1 MTAPHTDKPEASQ
14 RPPAQWQAQS
24 AGLSMRLDAT
34 DAGRLVRLA
43 DVALWLIESEGLPR
57 APAVERLADQLEAA
71 QTAPALFLA
80 QPGNYAQQ
88 IEGDAAMFGYQNIES
103 WAVSELREEM
113 RANMRR
119 NPERY
124 NLPRPKP
131 GYELRI
137 PAPTAAMV
145 DQIWADVRAGARP
158 AVTLSDEMARTM
170 CEPGR
175 PALLRLLRERWKFAR
190 DRVVIDKRWHLRAD
204 AEIFNDPRLP
214 GFAVAVCVADAA
226 RIWGWGAAVDQAPA
240 PVELNTY
247 ADVVKHHRANRGAL
261 WDVPPGQY
269 DLLRAEE
276 KRANDAGEMGVRA
289 RMAQDFGVSVRRIGQ
304 LLAKIESGSRATQRT
319 RAQKVQP
326 LPSLKAV

>member
-119 NPERY
+119 D
-124 NLPRPKP
+124 LAP
-131 GYELRI
+131 GIRI
-137 PAPTAAMV
+137 P
-145 DQIWADVRAGARP
+145 
-158 AVTLSDEMARTM
+158 
-170 CEPGR
+170 
-175 PALLRLLRERWKFAR
+175 
-190 DRVVIDKRWHLRAD
+190 
-204 AEIFNDPRLP
+204 
-214 GFAVAVCVADAA
+214 
-226 RIWGWGAAVDQAPA
+226 
-240 PVELNTY
+240 
-247 ADVVKHHRANRGAL
+247 
-261 WDVPPGQY
+261 
-269 DLLRAEE
+269 
-276 KRANDAGEMGVRA
+276 
-289 RMAQDFGVSVRRIGQ
+289 
-304 LLAKIESGSRATQRT
+304 
-319 RAQKVQP
+319 
-326 LPSLKAV
+326 